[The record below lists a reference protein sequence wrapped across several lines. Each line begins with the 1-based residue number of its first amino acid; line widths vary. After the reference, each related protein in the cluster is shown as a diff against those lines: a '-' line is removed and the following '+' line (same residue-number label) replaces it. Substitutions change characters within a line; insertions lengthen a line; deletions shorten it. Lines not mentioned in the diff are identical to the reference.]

1 METEFKLPEMGENIE
16 TGKVV
21 SVLVKV
27 GDAIEVDQPVIE
39 VETEKTLFEVPST
52 LKGTVKI
59 VHAKEGEELGVGQ
72 VILTVETG
80 DSVGAAEETPVPGE
94 AAEDQALPPE
104 ETAAKPVSG
113 AETAS
118 PAEVQA
124 SPPPPAAETP
134 ESAPPAEEMAAESP
148 PVEES
153 TPEPEDAP
161 FAADLVPASPSV
173 RRLAREIGVDI
184 IQVEGTALG
193 GRISADDVKNHAKRM
208 PEGGLAPA
216 RLPDFSKW
224 GKVERVEMDSI
235 RRTVSRRLSL
245 AWSMIPHV
253 TQCEKADITEVET
266 FRKKFGP
273 RVEAAGGKLTVTAI
287 LLKITAAALK
297 VFPKFAASIDPAAN
311 RIIYKK
317 YAHIGVAVDTE
328 HGLLVP
334 VIRDADRKSLIA
346 LSVELGEMAGRARQ
360 RRLTPAD
367 MEGACI
373 TITNLG
379 GIGGTYFTPIVNWP
393 EAAILG
399 VSRARTEPVFIDGE
413 FRPRLMLPIQVSYDH
428 RLIDGADGIRFLRWI
443 ADALENPF
451 LVLLDG

>member
-16 TGKVV
+16 SGKVV

-27 GDAIEVDQPVIE
+27 GDVIELDQPVIE

-52 LKGTVKI
+52 LKGTVKT
-59 VHAKEGEELGVGQ
+59 VHAKEGEEVGVGQ

-80 DSVGAAEETPVPGE
+80 DSVGVAEETSAPGE
-94 AAEDQALPPE
+94 AAEDHATPPE
-104 ETAAKPVSG
+104 ETAAMPESVV
-113 AETAS
+113 ETVS

-124 SPPPPAAETP
+124 SLPSPAAETP
-134 ESAPPAEEMAAESP
+134 EAAPPTEEVATESP

-153 TPEPEDAP
+153 VPEPANAP
-161 FAADLVPASPSV
+161 SAADLVPASPSV
-173 RRLAREIGVDI
+173 RRLARGMRVDI
-184 IQVEGTALG
+184 TQVEGTALG

-224 GKVERVEMDSI
+224 GKVESVEMDSI
-235 RRTVSRRLSL
+235 RRAVSRRLSL
-245 AWSMIPHV
+245 AWSIIPHV

-273 RVEAAGGKLTVTAI
+273 QAEAAGGKLTVTAI

-360 RRLTPAD
+360 RRLTLED

-399 VSRARTEPVFIDGE
+399 VSRAQTEPVFIDGE

-428 RLIDGADGIRFLRWI
+428 RLIDGADGIRLLRWI

>member
-1 METEFKLPEMGENIE
+1 METEFKLPEMGEKIE

-27 GDAIEVDQPVIE
+27 GDAIELDQPVIE
-39 VETEKTLFEVPST
+39 VETDKTLFEVPST
-52 LKGTVKI
+52 LKGTVKT
-59 VHAKEGEELGVGQ
+59 VHAKEGEEVGVGQ

-80 DSVGAAEETPVPGE
+80 DSVGAAEETPAPGE
-94 AAEDQALPPE
+94 AAEDQAPPPE
-104 ETAAKPVSG
+104 ETAAKPESG
-113 AETAS
+113 AETAP

-134 ESAPPAEEMAAESP
+134 EAAPPAEEVAAESP

-153 TPEPEDAP
+153 APEPADAP
-161 FAADLVPASPSV
+161 FVADLIPASPSV
-173 RRLAREIGVDI
+173 RRLAREMGVDI

-208 PEGGLAPA
+208 PEGGFAPA

-235 RRTVSRRLSL
+235 RRVVSRRLSL

-273 RVEAAGGKLTVTAI
+273 QAEAAGGKLTVTAI

-360 RRLTPAD
+360 RRLKLED

-451 LVLLDG
+451 LVLLEG